1 MANNYKF
8 YIDGVELPIN
18 PQSLSIKIGNKN
30 ETVELANGGDLTVL
44 KTPALTTISFTARLP
59 QMGLSGEQTKIP
71 YLNSGARSASYYI
84 EKMKTLKTSKKVFQF
99 VVTRYLPNGLPLFET
114 NLTTVLEDFSMK
126 EEAEEGF
133 DILLDINLKQ
143 YIKHETKIY
152 KPKESNTTDKRLE
165 KDTDKTEYTVKTGD
179 TLWTLAKYFYGN
191 GALHTIIYEANKTLI
206 ESVAKERGMKSSSN
220 GHWIFPGTKLTI
232 PKKE

>member
-18 PQSLSIKIGNKN
+18 PPSLKIKIGNKN
-30 ETVELANGGDLTVL
+30 ENVELANGGDLTIL
-44 KTPALTTISFTARLP
+44 KSPALTTISLTARLP

-99 VVTRYLPNGLPLFET
+99 VVTRYLPNGQPLFET
-114 NLTTVLEDFSMK
+114 NLTTVLEDFGLN
-126 EEAEEGF
+126 EEAEDGF

-152 KPKESNTTDKRLE
+152 KPKESNDTNRRLE

-179 TLWTLAKYFYGN
+179 TLWALAKYFYGN
-191 GALHTIIYEANKTLI
+191 GALHTIIYEANKTVI
-206 ESVAKERGMKSSSN
+206 ESVAKERGLKSSSS